1 MSRELIDFAFG
12 DQEHLLV
19 ETLLTWEIFK
29 EIREMFIENGIQ
41 HRVIRKCKEKRTQR
55 LSYQIINPMSNE
67 FMQRILD
74 APDQCVFFIVN
85 RPELYKTLV
94 AWDNAIQN
102 FEPFQL
108 EHLIQ
113 IKRDGCEWKDGS
125 RTDLEELFKNFTQ
138 GQIEHL
144 STEPIL
150 TSGRKFVELSLENKF
165 EML

>member
-55 LSYQIINPMSNE
+55 LGYQIINPMSNE

-74 APDQCVFFIVN
+74 APDQCVFFIIN

-94 AWDNAIQN
+94 AWDNTVQS
-102 FEPFQL
+102 FEPYQL
-108 EHLIQ
+108 EHLINM
-113 IKRDGCEWKDGS
+113 KRDGCEWKETP
-125 RTDLEELFKNFTQ
+125 RADLEKLFECFTP
-138 GQIEHL
+138 GQIAHL
-144 STEPIL
+144 SATPIL
-150 TSGRKFVELSLENKF
+150 TPGRKFVELSVG
-165 EML
+165 